1 MMYINGSAAIL
12 PGNSPEQNG
21 QVRAEEPDY
30 TTLIPAAQ
38 LRRMSRIIKMGLWT
52 GKAALQNSGLTKPG
66 SVITATA
73 LGCNEDT
80 EKFIRSYTDA
90 PGNGSPTPFI
100 QSTHNAV
107 GGQIALALDCTGYNM
122 TYTQRGFSFESALL
136 DAQLRLAE
144 GDEHVL
150 CGAVDE
156 LTPLVTDLFRRMGVQ
171 RAGLVPGE
179 ATCFFVLSQQPM
191 ANCKGII
198 SDVICRS
205 ELHGFMGTCL
215 STFEKSHAT
224 PENTV
229 IITGSSADREFPRVL
244 EKTFG
249 NYPFASIAATAGY
262 FPSDSAVAVWEGL
275 RLLEEKQPGIQ
286 QVMIIRQT
294 GKAYF
299 RLIRLEKYT
308 GV

>member
-1 MMYINGSAAIL
+1 MYINGTAAIL
-12 PGNSPEQNG
+12 PGNTPEQNG
-21 QVRAEEPDY
+21 QVKVEEPEY
-30 TTLIPAAQ
+30 STLIPPAQ
-38 LRRMSRIIKMGLWT
+38 LRRMSRILKMGLWT
-52 GKAALQNSGLTKPG
+52 GKAALQNSGLAKPDA
-66 SVITATA
+66 VITATA

-107 GGQIALALDCTGYNM
+107 GGQLALALDCTGYNM

-136 DAQLRLAE
+136 DARLRLAE
-144 GDEHVL
+144 GDTHVL

-156 LTPLVTDLFRRMGVQ
+156 LTPLVTDLYRRMGMQ
-171 RAGLVPGE
+171 RSGRLPGE
-179 ATCFFVLSQQPM
+179 AACFFVLSQQPM
-191 ANCKGII
+191 PHCRGII
-198 SDVICRS
+198 SDIVCRS
-205 ELHGFMGTCL
+205 DMHGFMEACV
-215 STFEKSHAT
+215 STFENSRAT

-229 IITGSSADREFPRVL
+229 IITGEPADRDFPHLL

-249 NYPFASIAATAGY
+249 NYPFHSIAAQAGY
-262 FPSDSAVAVWEGL
+262 FPSDSAVAVWEAL

-294 GKAYF
+294 GEQYF
-299 RLIRLEKYT
+299 RLIRIEKYT
-308 GV
+308 GA